1 MAKSKLKYPFI
12 IILLLIILII
22 GGWFVISKTAS
33 NKVAQELE
41 QWLVAN
47 DFQENLTWES
57 LEASSKGTAKL
68 GQVSIYDQ
76 EQVLLATAEELTIN
90 HYTKSND
97 VTEVDLN
104 VRKLVDV
111 KGELFQVQLNSY
123 FADANLEAP
132 HSIDLSWK
140 MSLNKKL
147 QSAFFNPVIEL
158 PGFMRLGFQL
168 TTDSPSVYQKFTALL
183 TDLDGF
189 EEHGVFNLIP
199 HAGSVQLNQLVLD
212 VEDLGGMAQLQGSL
226 KQSMIP
232 GGPTSQLDK
241 QREALWQS
249 RLASSRMDCFH
260 DGSLAVVLKNHQQA
274 CDSLIDF
281 MGSKKQV
288 LQLKITATKAI
299 SLEEAML
306 AGMMGLTLE
315 TFLAKYEAQVVIE

>member
-1 MAKSKLKYPFI
+1 MAKSKLKPPFI
-12 IILLLIILII
+12 IILLLLIFII

-33 NKVAQELE
+33 NKVEQELE

-47 DFQENLTWES
+47 NLQENLTWES
-57 LEASSKGTAKL
+57 LEASSTGTAKL
-68 GQVSIYDQ
+68 GQVNIYDQ
-76 EQVLLATAEELTIN
+76 GQVLLATAEELTIN

-97 VTEVDLN
+97 VTEVDLD

-111 KGELFQVQLNSY
+111 KGELFQTQLNSY

-158 PGFMRLGFQL
+158 PGFMRLGLQL
-168 TTDSPSVYQKFTALL
+168 TTDSPEIYQKFMALL

-199 HAGSVQLNQLVLD
+199 HAGNVKLNQLDFD
-212 VEDLGGMAQLQGSL
+212 VKDLGGMAQLQESL
-226 KQSMIP
+226 KKSMIL
-232 GGPTSQLDK
+232 GGSTPEFDK
-241 QREALWQS
+241 QREALWEN
-249 RLASSRMDCFH
+249 RLAGSRMECYH
-260 DGSLAVVLKNHQQA
+260 DGSLAVVLQNHQQA

-281 MGSKKQV
+281 MGSKKQAI
-288 LQLKITATKAI
+288 QLKITATKAI

-306 AGMMGLTLE
+306 AGMMGLSVEML
-315 TFLAKYEAQVVIE
+315 LAKYEAQVVIE